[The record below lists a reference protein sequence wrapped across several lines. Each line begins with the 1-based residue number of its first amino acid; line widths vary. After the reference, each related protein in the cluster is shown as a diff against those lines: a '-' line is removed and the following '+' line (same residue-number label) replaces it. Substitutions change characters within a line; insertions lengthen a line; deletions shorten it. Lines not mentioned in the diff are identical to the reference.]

1 MNEIPKEWQLEPH
14 YQPSLLWLSREPHTR
29 WFIGLETPL
38 RESED
43 YPGWYFLQ
51 RGDRMRMVDSLEE
64 ALTELKSRLKHWN
77 LSDLFGQTAPY
88 QASKSERKRMVVEL
102 LEAPIATPPPN
113 HDPDRDQPLPP
124 LLERKWELGNYLLVA
139 TIEYTPFRPEF
150 RTRFDQP
157 NNPIRSLV
165 GKVCTLQ
172 AATQADLERED
183 EDEDFEAE
191 WEELSVGAVHLEGN
205 RLTVGFWSHTF
216 KADTLVFGVAFEEAS
231 FEDENMSY
239 YLSTQVQK

>member
-14 YQPSLLWLSREPHTR
+14 YMPTLLWFSRKPQTR
-29 WFIGLETPL
+29 VVLGKEITSE
-38 RESED
+38 ESKS
-43 YPGWYFLQ
+43 YPGWYFVQ

-64 ALTELKSRLKHWN
+64 ALAELKSRIKHGN
-77 LSDLFGQTAPY
+77 LGDLLGSPTPY
-88 QASKSERKRMVVEL
+88 QTSKSERKRMLAEL
-102 LEAPIATPPPN
+102 LEAPIVTPPPN
-113 HDPDRDQPLPP
+113 YGPDRDKPLT
-124 LLERKWELGNYLLVA
+124 LLERKWELGEYLLVA
-139 TIEYTPFRPEF
+139 FIEYACFRPEF
-150 RTRFDQP
+150 HTYFNAA
-157 NNPIRSLV
+157 NNPMRSLV

-191 WEELSVGAVHLEGN
+191 WKELSVGTVHLEGN

-216 KADTLVFGVAFEEAS
+216 RADTLVFGVAFEEAT

-239 YLSTQVQK
+239 YLSTKVQR